1 MSLQTT
7 VYEGGYDS
15 SQNQKSDKLGIQQMS
30 EDEKQYENSLFKVN
44 FYFSNLSSKLVQSNE
59 NLINKIHDISMIF
72 KNIF

>member
-15 SQNQKSDKLGIQQMS
+15 SQNQKSDKLDIQQMS

-44 FYFSNLSSKLVQSNE
+44 FYFSDLSSKLVQSNE
-59 NLINKIHDISMIF
+59 KLVDKIHDISIIF